1 MGKPTLCVQLLGISN
16 PVLTARLPLPPPLP
30 RRILKEVSVLLDALE
45 KRQLALENEN
55 KQLREDLAGAAN
67 MIEEADAARLMLEQR
82 LLERDAELAEK
93 RDGVFDNSE

>member
-1 MGKPTLCVQLLGISN
+1 MYNFWASPTQFRQLVFR
-16 PVLTARLPLPPPLP
+16 PPPPLP

>member
-1 MGKPTLCVQLLGISN
+1 M
-16 PVLTARLPLPPPLP
+16 
-30 RRILKEVSVLLDALE
+30 DALE

-67 MIEEADAARLMLEQR
+67 MIEEVDAARLMLEQR
-82 LLERDAELAEK
+82 IAERDAELAEK

>member
-1 MGKPTLCVQLLGISN
+1 M
-16 PVLTARLPLPPPLP
+16 
-30 RRILKEVSVLLDALE
+30 DALE